1 MGRILGSWF
10 TIVHGFSGGFSGF
23 VLYLGGREKER
34 GSRFVVVCGF
44 LGFVWVYYLLALCS
58 SRVGVSCDVI
68 RLIDVVATIRM
79 VAPGV
84 GMYFVF
90 FNRICWFLKD

>member
-1 MGRILGSWF
+1 M
-10 TIVHGFSGGFSGF
+10 GFSGF
-23 VLYLGGREKER
+23 VLSPGGRERKEK

-44 LGFVWVYYLLALCS
+44 LGFVRVYFLLALCS

-68 RLIDVVATIRM
+68 RSIDVVATIRM

-90 FNRICWFLKD
+90 FNRICWFMKD